1 MGETHAVPEGASP
14 ALTPVCAWISTQP
27 HVGGAHLLPPLS
39 GKLPGPPWCW
49 GAWGQGRSGLDRPR
63 LMSGTEF
70 EFREPVRLLRASLAL
85 EQMGV
90 PTAVCW
96 ADSSRA
102 WPSKEAQA
110 AIVLGK
116 REALEKKNHQD
127 MQHGTIC
134 FTKSLLFITAAIAP
148 GTMLAPVLRQVLPPC
163 ASVSPSIRWG

>member
-1 MGETHAVPEGASP
+1 MQSPRAHHPHLHPSARGSARSHTWGVHTSCPPSPGNCQGHPGAGGPGVREGVDW
-14 ALTPVCAWISTQP
+14 T
-27 HVGGAHLLPPLS
+27 
-39 GKLPGPPWCW
+39 
-49 GAWGQGRSGLDRPR
+49 GRGSR
-63 LMSGTEF
+63 LEQF

-90 PTAVCW
+90 PTAICW